1 VLIVALATL
10 AAFAVAMAVTMP
22 VAVAV
27 TMPVTA
33 FAAATATFGVDNA
46 RCRNCGGQRRILGSY
61 TRGFGAASAIG
72 SN

>member
-22 VAVAV
+22 VAVA
-27 TMPVTA
+27 MPVTA